1 MLEQDRSTGGV
12 DVRGVEAGPG
22 ATAPLIEVPTLSTL
36 PRARLRAM
44 LMAGVEVLECLRVLK
59 RGNLNLVGEVLRG
72 HGTFYEYNHYPPD
85 DVFDGQSGAQYY
97 YHAHRS
103 DQAEHGHFHTFMR
116 LPITAAQ
123 PAVHTEAGP
132 GRSVDDDVV
141 HLVGISM
148 DAYGYPI
155 GLFATNQW
163 VCGGAWRS
171 ADETSQLLHRFR
183 IDHAYPS
190 WPVNHWIS
198 AMMILYR
205 PHIEALLR
213 HRDAVVSD
221 WARRHPDRD
230 AMEDR
235 DLEVT
240 GSVPIAV
247 EPWIEEVQVHCRRRG
262 DSARTAL

>member
-1 MLEQDRSTGGV
+1 MPEQDRSTSSVDARGTGV
-12 DVRGVEAGPG
+12 GPR
-22 ATAPLIEVPTLSTL
+22 AAPLAIEVPALSTL
-36 PRARLRAM
+36 PPARLHAM

-59 RGNLNLVGEVLRG
+59 RGDLNLVGEVLRG

-85 DVFDGQSGAQYY
+85 DVFDGESGAQYY
-97 YHAHRS
+97 YHAHRN
-103 DQAEHGHFHTFMR
+103 DHAEHGHFHTFVR
-116 LPITAAQ
+116 LPSTAAQ
-123 PAVHTEAGP
+123 SAVPTEVGP
-132 GRSVDDDVV
+132 GRSADDEVV

-155 GLFATNQW
+155 GLFTTNRW

-171 ADETSQLLHRFR
+171 AGETSQLLHRFR

-221 WARRHPDRD
+221 WAWRHPDRD

-247 EPWIEEVQVHCRRRG
+247 EPWIEEVQTHCKLRG